1 MNEIKAIIQEFT
13 EFATLVNKKRDLEKS
28 NEELENVKNLV
39 FTNTQLDAK
48 IKEYVSKYEAAKIE
62 RDDLYKDY
70 DLMSKQSEIYN
81 NASETIENYNNE
93 LTELNDSIN
102 KCNAIKKYLIKLNE
116 VNYYYESNIN
126 YINNKLDKRVTEL
139 KNTLLELNRKRDE
152 MTTFYVSKRQ
162 IEKMRNEL
170 QEEFN
175 KVNILNKIWSP
186 KVGYPSLKIDSF
198 LSNLT
203 VKTNDDLTNM
213 WGANNLK
220 IKDFKINASDFN
232 IVVMKDGVEI
242 KDASLCSE
250 SETQTINTAISFSI
264 VESNIDN
271 NGYDILRL
279 DELDMSLDQERRL
292 GFMDMIQHRI
302 EEMGVDSCFII
313 SHNNK
318 FDDIPA
324 DVILM
329 SDYKLEEE
337 QAKNKNII
345 FRA

>member
-1 MNEIKAIIQEFT
+1 
-13 EFATLVNKKRDLEKS
+13 
-28 NEELENVKNLV
+28 
-39 FTNTQLDAK
+39 
-48 IKEYVSKYEAAKIE
+48 
-62 RDDLYKDY
+62 
-70 DLMSKQSEIYN
+70 
-81 NASETIENYNNE
+81 
-93 LTELNDSIN
+93 
-102 KCNAIKKYLIKLNE
+102 
-116 VNYYYESNIN
+116 
-126 YINNKLDKRVTEL
+126 
-139 KNTLLELNRKRDE
+139 
-152 MTTFYVSKRQ
+152 
-162 IEKMRNEL
+162 MRNEL